1 MKIKIING
9 EFSKNEALDL
19 IAKMIQ
25 IKIEFHENKIKNI
38 YAEEDIKFREEKIK
52 KLQKDLAEL
61 RNQLKIDTKVFVDSE
76 ILLVDKN

>member
-25 IKIEFHENKIKNI
+25 IKIEYHENKIKNV
-38 YAEEDIKFREEKIK
+38 YTEEDIKFREDKIK

-61 RNQLKIDTKVFVDSE
+61 RNQVKMGARVLVDSE
-76 ILLVDKN
+76 ISLMDKK